1 MENFDYRSARTYAG
15 QYGAII
21 GLIWICSFAC
31 FIGGLH
37 YPVLSHFSLLIG
49 LASLF
54 ITIKLLNRFGR
65 TVFPLKFSQ
74 ATWMAILVYMY
85 ASLLFAAAQYIYFRF
100 IDNGFLVSTY
110 ETLFQN
116 PEYQK
121 LLQQLMPG
129 MEQQETAIHEAIN
142 MLYTITPIQLTFNF
156 LIYNV
161 FLGFILSLPTGFF
174 VSRKNK
180 TTRNN

>member
-37 YPVLSHFSLLIG
+37 YPVLSNFSLLIG

-100 IDNGFLVSTY
+100 IDNGFWSLHWHYGSKTSSNLAVITYKPRYCWEGPCHSRQTKTLVSPMVVVQ
-110 ETLFQN
+110 EKDSN
-116 PEYQK
+116 PPLASK
-121 LLQQLMPG
+121 KS
-129 MEQQETAIHEAIN
+129 
-142 MLYTITPIQLTFNF
+142 
-156 LIYNV
+156 LI
-161 FLGFILSLPTGFF
+161 L
-174 VSRKNK
+174 
-180 TTRNN
+180 